1 MDQKKQV
8 VIERKKVSEL
18 QFAPYNP
25 RIIDNEMFE
34 RLKKSLTMF
43 GYVEPIVWNKR
54 TGHVVGGNQRLK
66 ALQELGIKE
75 VDTIVIDLPL
85 EQEKAL
91 NLALNKI
98 EGEWDIPKLKELLVE
113 LSESVIKEDLTITG
127 FSIEEIERLIGRIEE
142 NISETNIEQSLEQY
156 IIIIECEDEEHQK
169 ELLERFLA
177 EGLKCRAQSL

>member
-1 MDQKKQV
+1 MKEGILV
-8 VIERKKVSEL
+8 ERKKVSDL
-18 QFAPYNP
+18 KYAPYNP
-25 RIIDNEMFE
+25 RTISEEMFKK
-34 RLKKSLTMF
+34 LIKSLQQF
-43 GYVEPIVWNKR
+43 GYVEPLVWNKR

-66 ALQELGIKE
+66 ALQELGVEE
-75 VDTIVIDLPL
+75 VDVIVIDLPL

-98 EGEWDIPKLKELLVE
+98 EGEWDIPKLKEILIE

-127 FSIEEIERLIGRIEE
+127 FSIEEIEGLIGKIEE
-142 NISETNIEQSLEQY
+142 NISEANIEQSLEQY
-156 IIIIECEDEEHQK
+156 IIIIECENEEHQK